1 MINQNYIV
9 EMIVN
14 QVNEEMTKQISTN
27 GSKINLLDA
36 SRDLKNIHRCF
47 IMLCHICI
55 LIPMHIS

>member
-27 GSKINLLDA
+27 GSKN
-36 SRDLKNIHRCF
+36 
-47 IMLCHICI
+47 
-55 LIPMHIS
+55 